1 MERHNDL
8 LDVLDVLAFIFSFS
22 SVSIDWEECFIILF
36 FFFFL
41 CLML

>member
-22 SVSIDWEECFIILF
+22 SVSIDWEECFTILF
-36 FFFFL
+36 LL